1 MSNLLNLSSILH
13 ENTISKSLIRHPV
26 NETYLNSAIRIL
38 EQFNSQTN
46 DITLSLYKSLSE
58 STSRS
63 EENDNFAQYF
73 KDYKS
78 LVNDY
83 IRNMNELVSKFSIN
97 ISTYID
103 ANKSIIDN
111 SDSITIQGKPTI
123 KIYEFKNLDDG
134 RIPHVDIEKAFK
146 KEFAF
151 IGKMIQDLGSAV
163 SNDEAK
169 ANILATVCNNLSES
183 IQSNWLE
190 DCMKDIA
197 NLTDEDNCKKD
208 NFATIMYKKFIPG
221 DLVELEITEGDV
233 QQARLA
239 LLNASTLISSIES
252 LNDEFSSGLQR
263 VSDEIGSMFFR
274 NKDMVMPIRTS
285 QEGVA
290 DTDYKLSPTSFN
302 QFNIFMSTKSTQITE
317 LCNLYLIAV
326 GIKTD
331 CIFKYIRQCVDILET
346 SINGIDYTPNDSD
359 SDISNDI
366 DPAPATDDSTS
377 EQDDIDDIDL
387 NIDSENNNSFTD
399 NNTSVEQDQTEEPDG
414 NLTDNDESS
423 SGTTDTE
430 SEFDEAAYLFEASA
444 FEINRIFDK
453 IDVLESA
460 KLYITEADDFNDKK
474 DGALGVIQSII
485 NQLIAIVQKFIATF
499 KDTITPA
506 VEYISSAK
514 YQEVLNKAN
523 PVGWAIDLVD
533 TNKLIAINIDA
544 PLQDCKNENLDDPD
558 KYLES
563 IWPDIAKQEG
573 KSIYDKMY
581 KYLVDVDHPYSKKEI
596 KIGVDYLKNY
606 KTNMNVVKK
615 ESDQL
620 DGTKKNIINKAK
632 TGQLLTEST
641 TSLEQTMV
649 EYFTEA
655 DSFGKES
662 DKTDNNNTSDKNQTD
677 NSSDQNNNSNTQS
690 QNTQEGN
697 TKIATKRAKTYF
709 SVNSKILVAK
719 MKIMKQTA
727 MQHIKFLNHIAAID
741 FKQKNN
747 SNNKEGSE

>member
-1 MSNLLNLSSILH
+1 
-13 ENTISKSLIRHPV
+13 
-26 NETYLNSAIRIL
+26 
-38 EQFNSQTN
+38 
-46 DITLSLYKSLSE
+46 
-58 STSRS
+58 
-63 EENDNFAQYF
+63 
-73 KDYKS
+73 
-78 LVNDY
+78 
-83 IRNMNELVSKFSIN
+83 
-97 ISTYID
+97 
-103 ANKSIIDN
+103 
-111 SDSITIQGKPTI
+111 
-123 KIYEFKNLDDG
+123 
-134 RIPHVDIEKAFK
+134 
-146 KEFAF
+146 
-151 IGKMIQDLGSAV
+151 MIQDLGSAV

-346 SINGIDYTPNDSD
+346 SINGVDYTPNDSN

-366 DPAPATDDSTS
+366 DPASATTDDSTS

-533 TNKLIAINIDA
+533 TNKLIAINIDG
-544 PLQDCKNENLDDPD
+544 PLQDCKNE
-558 KYLES
+558 S
-563 IWPDIAKQEG
+563 I
-573 KSIYDKMY
+573 
-581 KYLVDVDHPYSKKEI
+581 
-596 KIGVDYLKNY
+596 
-606 KTNMNVVKK
+606 
-615 ESDQL
+615 
-620 DGTKKNIINKAK
+620 
-632 TGQLLTEST
+632 
-641 TSLEQTMV
+641 
-649 EYFTEA
+649 
-655 DSFGKES
+655 
-662 DKTDNNNTSDKNQTD
+662 
-677 NSSDQNNNSNTQS
+677 
-690 QNTQEGN
+690 
-697 TKIATKRAKTYF
+697 
-709 SVNSKILVAK
+709 
-719 MKIMKQTA
+719 
-727 MQHIKFLNHIAAID
+727 
-741 FKQKNN
+741 
-747 SNNKEGSE
+747 